1 MISNTVLVVAFVG
14 TALVNA
20 AVFFELGRKSFKE
33 EILTSWFNARCREC
47 GAQPEPR
54 ILHVSGCESGWPDPA
69 ESGWP
74 DPAKLFETQGP

>member
-1 MISNTVLVVAFVG
+1 MMSNTMLVGAFVG
-14 TALVNA
+14 AMVVNA

-33 EILTSWFNARCREC
+33 EILRSWYNARCREC

-69 ESGWP
+69 
-74 DPAKLFETQGP
+74 KLFETQGP